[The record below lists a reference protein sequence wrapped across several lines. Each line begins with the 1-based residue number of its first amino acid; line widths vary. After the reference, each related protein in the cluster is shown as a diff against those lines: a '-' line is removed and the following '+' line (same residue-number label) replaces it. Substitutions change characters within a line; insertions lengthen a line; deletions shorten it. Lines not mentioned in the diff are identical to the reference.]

1 MKELYIG
8 LMSGTSIDGIDA
20 VLVDLEHHQPQVIG
34 THYEKMPENLRKSI
48 LELCQPSAN
57 EINRMGELDVALGL
71 HFANAAKAL
80 LKQHPEA
87 KNHVKAIGSHG
98 QTIRHYPDKK
108 FTLQIGDPNII
119 ATETGITT
127 IADFRRRDIAEGG
140 QGAPLVPAFHQA
152 VFATDKTNRV
162 IVNIGGI
169 ANVTLLPAN
178 SAQIIGFDTGPGNT
192 LIDAWAESHLQKP
205 QDENGAWASKGI
217 ISQSLLENLLND
229 PYFKLAPPKSTGRE
243 YFNLQWLSNY
253 LANSI
258 NINDIQT
265 TLVELTAHTIID
277 AINQHMPDAEIYIC
291 GGGVHNNY
299 LMQRMRALAP
309 KHLIESTQKLGVD
322 PDWVEAIAFAW
333 LAKQTINKKPGNLAA
348 VTGAN
353 KQTILG
359 GVYFA

>member
-20 VLVDLEHHQPQVIG
+20 VLVDLEHHQPQVIA
-34 THYEKMPENLRKSI
+34 THYEKMPPNLRKSI

-57 EINRMGELDVALGL
+57 EINRMGELDVALGIQ
-71 HFANAAKAL
+71 FANAAKAL
-80 LKQHPEA
+80 LEKHPEA

-152 VFATDKTNRV
+152 VFATNKINRV

-178 SAQIIGFDTGPGNT
+178 STHIIGFDTGPGNT
-192 LIDAWAESHLQKP
+192 LLDAWSETHLQKP
-205 QDENGAWASKGI
+205 KDENGTWASKGLI
-217 ISQSLLENLLND
+217 NQSLLENLLND
-229 PYFKLAPPKSTGRE
+229 PYFKLAAPKSTGRE
-243 YFNLQWLSNY
+243 YFNLKWLNNY
-253 LANSI
+253 LTNHTNA
-258 NINDIQT
+258 NDIQT
-265 TLVELTAHTIID
+265 TLVELTAYTIIE
-277 AINQHMPDAEIYIC
+277 AINQHMADAEIYIC

-299 LMQRMRALAP
+299 LMQRMRTLAP
-309 KHLIESTQKLGVD
+309 KHSIESTQKLGTD

-333 LAKQTINKKPGNLAA
+333 LAKQTINKKPGNLKA
-348 VTGAN
+348 VTGAA